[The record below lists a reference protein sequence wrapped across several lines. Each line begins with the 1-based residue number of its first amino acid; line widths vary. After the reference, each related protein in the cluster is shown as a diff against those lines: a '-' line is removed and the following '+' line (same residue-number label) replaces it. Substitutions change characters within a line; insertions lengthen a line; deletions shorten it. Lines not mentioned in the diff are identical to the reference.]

1 MLALR
6 LARGAH
12 PLVLLRRLLV
22 AAASGGTGF
31 LLLAALGH
39 AAAHP
44 ATAADS
50 FVRLLWCAVP
60 VAATIQLAVSA
71 ARTDPASRLQRGM
84 SAAGLG
90 PVRLTMIA
98 ATSTA
103 VSCVLGSFVALLA
116 FLMVRGDF
124 GGATAAD
131 SATQLL
137 GAGHSFPL
145 AGALM
150 LLAVV
155 PVTAATATAVVLR
168 PRRNARGAG
177 RRTGASTG
185 AGAGAGEPLTA
196 MGTSS
201 TASAVPA
208 ALPWG
213 MALTAAGLALE
224 TYVSRGPADADTLL
238 PLPGRLIGSPPGVLA
253 GWALSTL
260 GLVLAGPGLA
270 RLSGRLLAAGRPGAV
285 RLLAGR
291 VLQEESRRI
300 GRPLGVLCAVA
311 SGAYA
316 AVKVYEAAPTR
327 PFGPLTGLG
336 AALVLACVTASALT
350 AALEARWA
358 RTHTTA
364 ALRRLGTPRSVLFRA
379 SVLRVL
385 ALLVVLGPLT
395 WAIAE
400 LAALPLLH

>member
-6 LARGAH
+6 LTRGAH
-12 PLVLLRRLLV
+12 PLVLFRRLLV
-22 AAASGGTGF
+22 AAAAAGTGF
-31 LLLAALGH
+31 LLLAVLGH

-44 ATAADS
+44 APATDA

-60 VAATIQLAVSA
+60 VAATTQLAVSA
-71 ARTDPASRLQRGM
+71 ARTDPASRPQRGM

-90 PVRLTMIA
+90 PARLTLIA
-98 ATSTA
+98 AASTA
-103 VSCVLGSFVALLA
+103 VSCVLGSVLALLV
-116 FLMVRGDF
+116 FLALRGDLV
-124 GGATAAD
+124 GAAAAD

-137 GAGHSFPL
+137 GAGHALPA
-145 AGALM
+145 AGALL

-155 PVTAATATAVVLR
+155 PVTASGATAVALR
-168 PRRNARGAG
+168 PRPRPRKDARGG
-177 RRTGASTG
+177 RRGPRVATGT
-185 AGAGAGEPLTA
+185 GEPLTA
-196 MGTSS
+196 MDTNGSR
-201 TASAVPA
+201 SAVPA

-213 MALTAAGLALE
+213 ITLTAAGLALE
-224 TYVSRGPADADTLL
+224 TYVSRGADDTGALL
-238 PLPGRLIGSPPGVLA
+238 PLPERLVGSPPGVLA

-260 GLVLAGPGLA
+260 GLVLAGPGLTQ
-270 RLSGRLLAAGRPGAV
+270 LSGRLLAAGRPGAV

-311 SGAYA
+311 SGTYA

-327 PFGPLTGLG
+327 PLGPLTGLG

-364 ALRRLGTPRSVLFRA
+364 ALRRLGTPRSVLHRA
-379 SVLRVL
+379 AALRVL
-385 ALLVVLGPLT
+385 ALLAVLAPLT

-400 LAALPLLH
+400 LAALPLLP

>member
-1 MLALR
+1 M
-6 LARGAH
+6 
-12 PLVLLRRLLV
+12 LRRLLV

-71 ARTDPASRLQRGM
+71 ARTDPACRPQRGM

-90 PVRLTMIA
+90 PVRLTVIA

-116 FLMVRGDF
+116 FLMVRGDLVD
-124 GGATAAD
+124 ATAAD
-131 SATQLL
+131 SAAQLL
-137 GAGHSFPL
+137 GAGHSLPL

-177 RRTGASTG
+177 RRTGAS

-196 MGTSS
+196 MDTNS

-224 TYVSRGPADADTLL
+224 TYVSRGPANADTLL

-385 ALLVVLGPLT
+385 ALLVVLSPLT

>member
-22 AAASGGTGF
+22 AAASAGTGF

-44 ATAADS
+44 ATATDS

-60 VAATIQLAVSA
+60 VAATTQLAVSA
-71 ARTDPASRLQRGM
+71 ARTDPAARPQRGM

-90 PVRLTMIA
+90 PARLTLIA

-103 VSCVLGSFVALLA
+103 VSCILGSFFALLV
-116 FLMVRGDF
+116 FLALRGDL
-124 GGATAAD
+124 GGVAATD

-137 GAGHSFPL
+137 GAGHPL
-145 AGALM
+145 PAAGTLL

-155 PVTAATATAVVLR
+155 PLMAAAATAVVLR
-168 PRRNARGAG
+168 PRKDARGDP
-177 RRTGASTG
+177 RGAKAAT
-185 AGAGAGEPLTA
+185 GAGEPLTA
-196 MGTSS
+196 MDTNSNGSS
-201 TASAVPA
+201 VPA

-213 MALTAAGLALE
+213 ITLTAAGLALE
-224 TYVSRGPADADTLL
+224 TYVSRGAADAATLL
-238 PLPGRLIGSPPGVLA
+238 PLPERLIGSPPGVLA

-260 GLVLAGPGLA
+260 GLVLAGPGLTQ
-270 RLSGRLLAAGRPGAV
+270 LSGRLLAAGRPGAV

-311 SGAYA
+311 SGTYA
-316 AVKVYEAAPTR
+316 AAKVYEAAPTR

-364 ALRRLGTPRSVLFRA
+364 ALRRLGTPRSLLHRA
-379 SVLRVL
+379 SALRVL
-385 ALLVVLGPLT
+385 ALLLVLGPLT
-395 WAIAE
+395 WAISE

>member
-44 ATAADS
+44 AMAADS

-60 VAATIQLAVSA
+60 VAATIQLAVST
-71 ARTDPASRLQRGM
+71 ARTDPASRPQRGM

-90 PVRLTMIA
+90 PVRLTVIA

-116 FLMVRGDF
+116 FLMVRGDLV
-124 GGATAAD
+124 GATAAD
-131 SATQLL
+131 SAAQLL
-137 GAGHSFPL
+137 GAGHSLPL

-177 RRTGASTG
+177 RRTGAS
-185 AGAGAGEPLTA
+185 ASAGAGEPLTA
-196 MGTSS
+196 MDTNS

-224 TYVSRGPADADTLL
+224 TYVSRGPANADTLL
-238 PLPGRLIGSPPGVLA
+238 PLPGRLVGSPPGVLA

>member
-60 VAATIQLAVSA
+60 VAATIQLAVST
-71 ARTDPASRLQRGM
+71 ARTDPASRPQRGM

-90 PVRLTMIA
+90 PVRLTVIA

-116 FLMVRGDF
+116 FLMVRGDLV
-124 GGATAAD
+124 GATAAD
-131 SATQLL
+131 SAAQLL
-137 GAGHSFPL
+137 GAGHSLPL
-145 AGALM
+145 AGAM
-150 LLAVV
+150 ILLAVV

-177 RRTGASTG
+177 RRMGAS
-185 AGAGAGEPLTA
+185 AGAGEPLTA
-196 MGTSS
+196 MDTNS

-224 TYVSRGPADADTLL
+224 TYVSRGPANADTLL

-311 SGAYA
+311 SGGYA

-395 WAIAE
+395 WVIAE

>member
-60 VAATIQLAVSA
+60 VAATIQLAVST
-71 ARTDPASRLQRGM
+71 ARTDPASRPQRGM

-90 PVRLTMIA
+90 PVRLTVIA

-116 FLMVRGDF
+116 FLMVRGDLV
-124 GGATAAD
+124 GATAAD
-131 SATQLL
+131 SAAQLL
-137 GAGHSFPL
+137 GAGHSLPL

-177 RRTGASTG
+177 RRTGPS
-185 AGAGAGEPLTA
+185 AGAGEPLTA
-196 MGTSS
+196 MDTNS

-224 TYVSRGPADADTLL
+224 TYVSRGPANADTLL

-316 AVKVYEAAPTR
+316 AVKVYEAAPAR

>member
-71 ARTDPASRLQRGM
+71 ARTDPACRPQRGM

-90 PVRLTMIA
+90 PVRLTVIA

-116 FLMVRGDF
+116 FLMVRGDLVD
-124 GGATAAD
+124 ATAAD
-131 SATQLL
+131 SAAQLL
-137 GAGHSFPL
+137 GAGHSLPL

-177 RRTGASTG
+177 RRTGAS

-196 MGTSS
+196 MDTNS

-224 TYVSRGPADADTLL
+224 TYVSRGPANADTLL

-385 ALLVVLGPLT
+385 ALLVVLSPLT

>member
-1 MLALR
+1 M
-6 LARGAH
+6 
-12 PLVLLRRLLV
+12 LRRLLV

-71 ARTDPASRLQRGM
+71 ARTDPACRPQRGM

-90 PVRLTMIA
+90 PVRLTVIA

-116 FLMVRGDF
+116 FLMVRGDLVD
-124 GGATAAD
+124 ATAAD
-131 SATQLL
+131 SAAQLL
-137 GAGHSFPL
+137 GAGHSLPL

-177 RRTGASTG
+177 RRTGAS

-196 MGTSS
+196 MDTHS

-224 TYVSRGPADADTLL
+224 TYVSRGPANADTLL

-270 RLSGRLLAAGRPGAV
+270 RLSGRLLAAGRPGAI

>member
-71 ARTDPASRLQRGM
+71 ARTDPACRPQRGM

-90 PVRLTMIA
+90 PVRLTVIA

-116 FLMVRGDF
+116 FLMVRGDLV
-124 GGATAAD
+124 GATAAD
-131 SATQLL
+131 SAAQLL
-137 GAGHSFPL
+137 GAGHSLPL

-177 RRTGASTG
+177 RRTGAS

-196 MGTSS
+196 MDTHS

-224 TYVSRGPADADTLL
+224 TYVSRGPANADTLL

>member
-1 MLALR
+1 M
-6 LARGAH
+6 
-12 PLVLLRRLLV
+12 LRRLLV

-44 ATAADS
+44 AMAADS

-60 VAATIQLAVSA
+60 VAATIQLAVST
-71 ARTDPASRLQRGM
+71 ARTDPASRPQRGM

-90 PVRLTMIA
+90 PVRLTVIA

-116 FLMVRGDF
+116 FLMVRGDLV
-124 GGATAAD
+124 GATAAD
-131 SATQLL
+131 SAAQLL
-137 GAGHSFPL
+137 GAGHSLPL

-177 RRTGASTG
+177 RRTGAS
-185 AGAGAGEPLTA
+185 ASAGAGEPLTA
-196 MGTSS
+196 MDTNS

-224 TYVSRGPADADTLL
+224 TYVSRGPANADTLL
-238 PLPGRLIGSPPGVLA
+238 PLPGRLVGSPPGVLA

>member
-71 ARTDPASRLQRGM
+71 ARTDPACRPQRGM

-90 PVRLTMIA
+90 PVRLTVIA

-116 FLMVRGDF
+116 FLMVRGDLV
-124 GGATAAD
+124 GATAAD
-131 SATQLL
+131 SAAQLL
-137 GAGHSFPL
+137 GAGHSLPL

-177 RRTGASTG
+177 RRTGAS

-196 MGTSS
+196 MDTHS

-224 TYVSRGPADADTLL
+224 TYVSRGPANADTLL

-385 ALLVVLGPLT
+385 ALLVILSPLT

>member
-12 PLVLLRRLLV
+12 PLVLFRRLLV
-22 AAASGGTGF
+22 AAAAAGTGF
-31 LLLAALGH
+31 LLLSALGH

-44 ATAADS
+44 ATATDS

-60 VAATIQLAVSA
+60 AAATTQLAVSA
-71 ARTDPASRLQRGM
+71 ARTDPASRPHRGM
-84 SAAGLG
+84 SDAGLG
-90 PVRLTMIA
+90 PARLTVIA
-98 ATSTA
+98 SAATA
-103 VSCVLGSFVALLA
+103 VSCVLGSLLALLA
-116 FLMVRGDF
+116 FLAVRGDL
-124 GGATAAD
+124 GGATATG
-131 SATQLL
+131 SATRLL
-137 GAGHSFPL
+137 GAGHPFPL

-155 PVTAATATAVVLR
+155 PLTASAATAIALR
-168 PRRNARGAG
+168 PGKEKRGHTPGPAS
-177 RRTGASTG
+177 RTGAG
-185 AGAGAGEPLTA
+185 VPLAATDGDSSA
-196 MGTSS
+196 MT
-201 TASAVPA
+201 T

-224 TYVSRGPADADTLL
+224 TYVSRGPADPDTLL

-253 GWALSTL
+253 GWTLSAI

-270 RLSGRLLAAGRPGAV
+270 QLSGRLLAAGRPGAV

-291 VLQEESRRI
+291 VLQDESRRI

-311 SGAYA
+311 SGTYA
-316 AVKVYEAAPTR
+316 AAKVYEAAPTR

-364 ALRRLGTPRSVLFRA
+364 ALRRLGTPRSLLHRA
-379 SVLRVL
+379 AALRFL
-385 ALLVVLGPLT
+385 ALLLVLGPLT
-395 WAIAE
+395 WVIAE

>member
-71 ARTDPASRLQRGM
+71 ARTDPACRPQRGM

-90 PVRLTMIA
+90 PVRLTVIA

-116 FLMVRGDF
+116 FLMVRGDLV
-124 GGATAAD
+124 GATAAD
-131 SATQLL
+131 SAAQLL
-137 GAGHSFPL
+137 GAGHSLPL

-177 RRTGASTG
+177 RRTRAS

-196 MGTSS
+196 MDTNS

-224 TYVSRGPADADTLL
+224 TYVSRGPANADTLL

>member
-71 ARTDPASRLQRGM
+71 ARTDPACRPQRGM

-90 PVRLTMIA
+90 PVRLTVIA

-116 FLMVRGDF
+116 FLMVRGDLV
-124 GGATAAD
+124 GATAAD
-131 SATQLL
+131 SAAQLL
-137 GAGHSFPL
+137 GAGHSLPL

-168 PRRNARGAG
+168 PRRNARGTG
-177 RRTGASTG
+177 RRTGAS
-185 AGAGAGEPLTA
+185 AGAGTGEPLTA
-196 MGTSS
+196 MDTNS

-224 TYVSRGPADADTLL
+224 TYVSRGPANADTLL

-311 SGAYA
+311 SAAYA

-385 ALLVVLGPLT
+385 ALLVVLSPLT

>member
-71 ARTDPASRLQRGM
+71 ARTDPACRPQRGM

-90 PVRLTMIA
+90 PVRLTVIA

-116 FLMVRGDF
+116 FLMVRGDLVD
-124 GGATAAD
+124 ATAAD
-131 SATQLL
+131 SAAQLL
-137 GAGHSFPL
+137 GAGHSLPL

-177 RRTGASTG
+177 RRTGAS

-196 MGTSS
+196 MDTHS

-224 TYVSRGPADADTLL
+224 TYVSRGPANADTLL

-270 RLSGRLLAAGRPGAV
+270 RLSGRLLAAGRPGAI

>member
-6 LARGAH
+6 LTLGAH

-22 AAASGGTGF
+22 AAASAGTGF
-31 LLLAALGH
+31 LLLAVLGH

-44 ATAADS
+44 ASAADA

-60 VAATIQLAVSA
+60 VAATTQLAVSA
-71 ARTDPASRLQRGM
+71 ARTDPATRPQRGM

-90 PVRLTMIA
+90 PARLTLIA

-103 VSCVLGSFVALLA
+103 VSCVLGSFCALLV
-116 FLMVRGDF
+116 FLALRGDL
-124 GGATAAD
+124 GGAPATD
-131 SATQLL
+131 SATRLL
-137 GAGHSFPL
+137 GAGHALPP
-145 AGALM
+145 AGTLL

-155 PVTAATATAVVLR
+155 PLVASGTTAVVLR
-168 PRRNARGAG
+168 PRKDARGG
-177 RRTGASTG
+177 RRGARAA
-185 AGAGAGEPLTA
+185 AGTGEPLTA
-196 MGTSS
+196 METNSS
-201 TASAVPA
+201 RSAMPA

-213 MALTAAGLALE
+213 ITLTAAGLALE
-224 TYVSRGPADADTLL
+224 TYVSRGAADADALL
-238 PLPGRLIGSPPGVLA
+238 PLPERLVGSPPGVLA

-260 GLVLAGPGLA
+260 GLVLAGPGLTQ
-270 RLSGRLLAAGRPGAV
+270 LSGRLLAAGRPGAV

-311 SGAYA
+311 SGTYA
-316 AVKVYEAAPTR
+316 AVQVYEAAPAR
-327 PFGPLTGLG
+327 PLGPLTGLG

-364 ALRRLGTPRSVLFRA
+364 ALRRLGTPRSLLHRA
-379 SVLRVL
+379 AALRVL
-385 ALLVVLGPLT
+385 ALLAVLAPLT

-400 LAALPLLH
+400 LAALPLLP

>member
-60 VAATIQLAVSA
+60 VAATIQLAVST
-71 ARTDPASRLQRGM
+71 ARTDPASRPHRGM

-90 PVRLTMIA
+90 PVRLTVIA

-116 FLMVRGDF
+116 FLMVRGDLV
-124 GGATAAD
+124 GATAAD
-131 SATQLL
+131 SAAQLL
-137 GAGHSFPL
+137 GAGHSLPL

-168 PRRNARGAG
+168 PLRNARGAG
-177 RRTGASTG
+177 RRTGAS
-185 AGAGAGEPLTA
+185 AGAGAGESLTA
-196 MGTSS
+196 MDTNS

-224 TYVSRGPADADTLL
+224 TYVSRGPANADTLL

-316 AVKVYEAAPTR
+316 AVKVYETAPTR

>member
-60 VAATIQLAVSA
+60 VAATIQLAVST
-71 ARTDPASRLQRGM
+71 ARTDPASRPQRGM

-90 PVRLTMIA
+90 PVRLTVVA

-116 FLMVRGDF
+116 FLMVRGDLV
-124 GGATAAD
+124 GATAAD
-131 SATQLL
+131 SAAQLL
-137 GAGHSFPL
+137 GAGHSLPL
-145 AGALM
+145 AGALI

-177 RRTGASTG
+177 RRTGAS
-185 AGAGAGEPLTA
+185 AGAGEPLTA
-196 MGTSS
+196 MDTNS

-224 TYVSRGPADADTLL
+224 TYVSRGPANADTLL

-270 RLSGRLLAAGRPGAV
+270 QLSGRLLAAGRPGAV

>member
-6 LARGAH
+6 LTRGAH

-22 AAASGGTGF
+22 ATASAGTGF

-44 ATAADS
+44 ATATDS

-71 ARTDPASRLQRGM
+71 ARTDPASRPQRGM

-90 PVRLTMIA
+90 PVRLTLIA

-103 VSCVLGSFVALLA
+103 VSCALGSFFALLV
-116 FLMVRGDF
+116 FLALRGDL
-124 GGATAAD
+124 GGATATD
-131 SATQLL
+131 SAGRLL
-137 GAGHSFPL
+137 GAGHPL
-145 AGALM
+145 PPAGTLLLLTVVP
-150 LLAVV
+150 LLA
-155 PVTAATATAVVLR
+155 AAATAVVLR
-168 PRRNARGAG
+168 PRKNARGA
-177 RRTGASTG
+177 RHG
-185 AGAGAGEPLTA
+185 AGAATGAGEPLTA
-196 MGTSS
+196 MATNS
-201 TASAVPA
+201 TGSAMPA

-213 MALTAAGLALE
+213 ITLTAAGLALE
-224 TYVSRGPADADTLL
+224 TYVSRGAPESDALL
-238 PLPGRLIGSPPGVLA
+238 PLPERLIGSPPGVLA

-260 GLVLAGPGLA
+260 GLVLAGPGLTQ
-270 RLSGRLLAAGRPGAV
+270 LSGRLLAAGRPGAV

-291 VLQEESRRI
+291 VLQEEARRI

-311 SGAYA
+311 SGTYA
-316 AVKVYEAAPTR
+316 AAKVYEAAPAR
-327 PFGPLTGLG
+327 PFGPLAGLG
-336 AALVLACVTASALT
+336 GALVLACVTASALT

-364 ALRRLGTPRSVLFRA
+364 ALRRLGAPRSLLHRA
-379 SVLRVL
+379 SALRIL
-385 ALLVVLGPLT
+385 ALLLVLGPLT

>member
-44 ATAADS
+44 ETAADS
-50 FVRLLWCAVP
+50 FARLLWCAVP

-71 ARTDPASRLQRGM
+71 ARTDPASRPHRGM
-84 SAAGLG
+84 AAAGLG
-90 PVRLTMIA
+90 PVRLTVIA
-98 ATSTA
+98 AASTA

-116 FLMVRGDF
+116 FLVVRGDL
-124 GGATAAD
+124 GGVTASD
-131 SATQLL
+131 SATRLL
-137 GAGHSFPL
+137 GAGGPLPL

-168 PRRNARGAG
+168 PRVNARGGA
-177 RRTGASTG
+177 RRTGPAT
-185 AGAGAGEPLTA
+185 GAGAGEPLSATA
-196 MGTSS
+196 AGG

-208 ALPWG
+208 GLPWG
-213 MALTAAGLALE
+213 VALTAAGLALE

-364 ALRRLGTPRSVLFRA
+364 ALRRLGTPRSLLFRA
-379 SVLRVL
+379 AVLRVL
-385 ALLVVLGPLT
+385 ALLVVLTPLT
-395 WAIAE
+395 WGIAE

>member
-44 ATAADS
+44 ATATDS

-60 VAATIQLAVSA
+60 VAATLQLAMST
-71 ARTDPASRLQRGM
+71 ARTDPASRPQRGM

-103 VSCVLGSFVALLA
+103 VSCVLGSLVALLA
-116 FLMVRGDF
+116 FLVVRGDL
-124 GGATAAD
+124 GGTATGP
-131 SATQLL
+131 ATRLL
-137 GAGHSFPL
+137 GAGHPLPL

-155 PVTAATATAVVLR
+155 PVLAATATAVVLR
-168 PRRNARGAG
+168 PRMNARGSG
-177 RRTGASTG
+177 RRTGAAT
-185 AGAGAGEPLTA
+185 GAGAGEPLTA
-196 MGTSS
+196 MDTNS
-201 TASAVPA
+201 TPSAVPA

-213 MALTAAGLALE
+213 IALTAAGLALE
-224 TYVSRGPADADTLL
+224 TYVSRGPAHADTLL

-336 AALVLACVTASALT
+336 AALVLACVAASALT

-364 ALRRLGTPRSVLFRA
+364 ALRRLGTPRSLLFRA
-379 SVLRVL
+379 SALRVL
-385 ALLVVLGPLT
+385 ALLVVLTPLT
-395 WAIAE
+395 WGIAE

>member
-60 VAATIQLAVSA
+60 VAATIQLAVST
-71 ARTDPASRLQRGM
+71 ARTDPASRPQRGM

-90 PVRLTMIA
+90 PVRLTVIA

-116 FLMVRGDF
+116 FLMVRGDLV
-124 GGATAAD
+124 GATAAD
-131 SATQLL
+131 SAAQLL
-137 GAGHSFPL
+137 GAGHSLPL

-177 RRTGASTG
+177 RRTGAS
-185 AGAGAGEPLTA
+185 AGAGEPLTA
-196 MGTSS
+196 MDTNS

-224 TYVSRGPADADTLL
+224 TYVSRGPANADTLL

-270 RLSGRLLAAGRPGAV
+270 RLSGRLLATGRPGAV